1 MRCLGHAHHGCVCYW
16 PSKILYTHVPDAQL
30 LAMKG
35 LLQSLVKQ
43 VGDAWLQYMFCA
55 RSQQPYQGATWH
67 SIRCMLSFVDTP
79 YIACYHL
86 FTQDPQVQMLLV
98 NLSNT
103 CEDSNRL
110 HSDSDVSAGC
120 ECRAVGAPPQT
131 PS

>member
-55 RSQQPYQGATWH
+55 CSQQPYQGATRH
-67 SIRCMLSFVDTP
+67 SICRRLSFDPRFLGANAIGGSVS
-79 YIACYHL
+79 HL
-86 FTQDPQVQMLLV
+86 
-98 NLSNT
+98 
-103 CEDSNRL
+103 
-110 HSDSDVSAGC
+110 
-120 ECRAVGAPPQT
+120 
-131 PS
+131 